1 MLLAGAGPSNE
12 CDEMAAWAPLL
23 LNGQAL
29 TPPAPFAL
37 SGVKLPEMD
46 VYVCAPGELGNA
58 GALAEAA
65 AGCERILNAQLT

>member
-23 LNGQAL
+23 LNGDAFKA
-29 TPPAPFAL
+29 PAPFAL
-37 SGVKLPEMD
+37 SGVKLAELD
-46 VYVCAPGELGNA
+46 IYVCAPGELGTA
-58 GALAEAA
+58 ALAEAA